1 MEKGVLYLIPT
12 PIGNLGDM
20 TFRAVQTLKTVDVI
34 AAEDTR
40 TSKVLLNHYGIHG
53 KLVSY
58 HKFNERKQS
67 GKLVE
72 LLMEGQSVA
81 VITDAGTPGI
91 SDPASILVRAALD
104 SGISI
109 TCLPGATAL
118 IPALAASGLDTSAF
132 TFTGFLPAKPKERK
146 ALLTFL
152 ATLPHT
158 VAIYESSHHIK
169 QTLSEIAGFFKDRGF
184 ALAREISKL
193 HETFYRGSF
202 SDLSF
207 LDNLETRGEFV
218 IVLEGSKLTE
228 MTEAELLSL
237 VQNEMKAGQPIKELC
252 EEVSRATGVSRNRIY
267 RIALSLKTKS

>member
-1 MEKGVLYLIPT
+1 MEKGVLYLVPT

-20 TFRAVQTLKTVDVI
+20 TFRAVQTLKSVDVI

-40 TSKVLLNHYGIHG
+40 TSKVLLNHYSIHG

-67 GKLVE
+67 EKLVE

-81 VITDAGTPGI
+81 IITDAGTPGI
-91 SDPASILVRAALD
+91 SDPASILVKAALN
-104 SGISI
+104 SGISV

-169 QTLSEIAGFFKDRGF
+169 QTISELAGFFTDRGF
-184 ALAREISKL
+184 TLAREVSKL

-207 LDNLETRGEFV
+207 LDNMETRGEFV
-218 IVLEGSKLTE
+218 IVLEGSKPTE
-228 MTEAELLSL
+228 MTEAELLSM
-237 VQNEMKAGQPIKELC
+237 VRDEMTAGQPIKDLC
-252 EEVSRATGVSRNRIY
+252 EKLSRATGVSRNRIY
-267 RIALSLKTKS
+267 RIALSLKQKS